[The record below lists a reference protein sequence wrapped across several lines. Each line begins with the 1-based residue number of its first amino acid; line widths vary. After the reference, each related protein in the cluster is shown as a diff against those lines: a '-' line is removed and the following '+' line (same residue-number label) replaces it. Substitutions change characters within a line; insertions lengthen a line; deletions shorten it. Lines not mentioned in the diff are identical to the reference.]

1 MSRLFYPKLAAVNL
15 RKNARTYFPYLLTC
29 IFSVAAFYIMGS
41 IGQNPGLSSL
51 RGADTVSMM
60 LFFGTI
66 VIGIFSLIFLF
77 YTNSFLIKR
86 RKKELGLYNILGM
99 EKKHI
104 ARVLTFEMLI
114 VAVISLTLGLL
125 GGMLLSKL
133 LFLLLLN
140 VLGIQTSIAFMVSVP
155 MIVTTILLFGGIF
168 LLTLLSN
175 LLQVKL
181 SNPINL
187 LKGGQTGE
195 KEPRSSIILTILGVL
210 SMGGG
215 YWIALTVKDPVT
227 ALSLFFLAVILV
239 IIGTYC
245 LFTSGSIAVLKLLRK
260 NKRFYY
266 KRKNFIPVSGMIY
279 RMKQNAVGLANICI
293 LSTMVLVTVSTTVSL
308 FVGQQ
313 DILDSRYPRDYAIS
327 VTDSEENRQKVDE
340 LMHKHAD
347 DAGVNPVGV
356 VRYRSFKL
364 ALYQQENSFLTDIP
378 SDAQTSSALQ
388 HVVAVTFVPLEDYNQ
403 VANTSLALNDGEA
416 MVYSSN
422 LDFNLTSMTFGG
434 KTVQVKEKLTAMPF
448 AQFTPEMVSDNLYV
462 VVKDLDTVKSI
473 RDALVGKPDYIPL
486 FTIYNRDVAYNLEFD
501 LNGRD
506 NAIIG
511 FAQSLEQ
518 DIRTTF
524 KDTTRNVDSYHLKQ
538 DEFKSL
544 YGGFFFLGIFLGLL
558 FLMATVL
565 IIYYKQISEG
575 YDDHDRF
582 DIMQKVGMSRQ
593 EVKQS
598 IRRQI
603 LMVFF
608 LLLVVAAIHLAAA
621 MPVILKLLLMFGM
634 TKTWLVLT
642 CAGVTLLMFVVF
654 YLLIYSLTAKAYY
667 RLVQR

>member
-608 LLLVVAAIHLAAA
+608 LPLVVAAIHLAAA
-621 MPVILKLLLMFGM
+621 MPVILKLLLMFGL

>member
-245 LFTSGSIAVLKLLRK
+245 LFTSGSIAILKLLRK

-608 LLLVVAAIHLAAA
+608 LPLVVAAIHLAAA

>member
-608 LLLVVAAIHLAAA
+608 LPLVVAAIHLAAA

>member
-422 LDFNLTSMTFGG
+422 PDFNLTSMTFGG

-518 DIRTTF
+518 DIRATF

-608 LLLVVAAIHLAAA
+608 LPLVVAEIHLAAA

>member
-1 MSRLFYPKLAAVNL
+1 
-15 RKNARTYFPYLLTC
+15 
-29 IFSVAAFYIMGS
+29 
-41 IGQNPGLSSL
+41 
-51 RGADTVSMM
+51 MM

-608 LLLVVAAIHLAAA
+608 LPLVVAAIHLAAA